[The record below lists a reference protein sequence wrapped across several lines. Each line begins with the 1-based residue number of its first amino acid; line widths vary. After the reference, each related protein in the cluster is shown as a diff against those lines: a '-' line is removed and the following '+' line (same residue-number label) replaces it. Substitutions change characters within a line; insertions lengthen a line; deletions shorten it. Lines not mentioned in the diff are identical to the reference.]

1 VTRLFL
7 VFASASGEGKT
18 IISHISAE
26 TLNAEIAC
34 LLGLAVQRARVLI
47 IPANFM

>member
-18 IISHISAE
+18 IIFHISAE
-26 TLNAEIAC
+26 TLNAEIAVSQ
-34 LLGLAVQRARVLI
+34 GLAVLYVTVLT
-47 IPANFM
+47 IPAN